1 MSMIY
6 VSIDTKTKDGKAL
19 AAYLENL
26 AVVQVY
32 KEPNAT
38 TKKAMRAAKNGI
50 VKKVSNSS
58 VLQDWNDSKNDHWDN
73 Y

>member
-38 TKKAMRAAKNGI
+38 TKKAMKEAKSGN
-50 VKKVSNSS
+50 VKKIANTKSWFEKLLS
-58 VLQDWNDSKNDHWDN
+58 
-73 Y
+73 